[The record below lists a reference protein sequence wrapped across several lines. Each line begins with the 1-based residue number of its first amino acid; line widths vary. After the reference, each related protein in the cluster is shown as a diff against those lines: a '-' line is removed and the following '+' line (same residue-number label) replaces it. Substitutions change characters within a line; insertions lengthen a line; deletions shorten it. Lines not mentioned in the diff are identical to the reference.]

1 MKMARTWLIVMAA
14 ALVTSAAARGADD
27 GEIALQRALD
37 QPLTLSLHNVSLAE
51 ALKQIAATAK
61 IPLQVDPACY
71 DLLPYGETML
81 VSVTF
86 KESKLRESLDVLLI
100 PMGLQTTIAG
110 SAVMIRPSN
119 PLKYIGHRADWEEL
133 KLLKELWGSAEL
145 KMPASGPFKLTEAI
159 RAAMEGRKDLIV
171 SLPGETGGAG
181 GGPATGTAPAQ
192 EAAVQQIAKQL
203 PMSAYRALDL
213 YCQLTNTVWFVEA
226 GPMAGG
232 ATGGKI
238 VVMTPRQWIGRQLG
252 QPIQISRKDQPLE
265 VIVADLTRESGI
277 RFVPEP
283 GLYQAVPVVSLR
295 SDNGTVLQTLEAL
308 AGFTRIA
315 FDIRDD
321 SILLRLSGGP
331 GNQSKSDAIVGKIG
345 VPIGPEGATM
355 DVYIHESD
363 LTTEQNELRKKKIDE
378 AVKEMQKTW
387 SKAPATAAPATGP
400 AAKNE

>member
-1 MKMARTWLIVMAA
+1 MKLARTWLIVMAA
-14 ALVTSAAARGADD
+14 AALLGSSAARAADD

-110 SAVMIRPSN
+110 NAVMIRPSN

-145 KMPASGPFKLTEAI
+145 KLPAGGPFKLTEAI
-159 RAAMEGRKDLIV
+159 RTAMEGRKDLIV
-171 SLPGETGGAG
+171 SITAETGSAG
-181 GGPATGTAPAQ
+181 TATSTAPAQ
-192 EAAVQQIAKQL
+192 ESAVQQIARQL
-203 PMSAYRALDL
+203 PLSAYRALEM
-213 YCQLTNTVWFVEA
+213 YCQLTNTVWLVEA
-226 GPMAGG
+226 GPTAGG

-238 VVMTPRQWIGRQLG
+238 MIMSPRQWIERQLR

-315 FDIRDD
+315 FDIRED

-331 GNQSKSDAIVGKIG
+331 GNQGKSDAIVGKIG
-345 VPIGPEGATM
+345 VPIGSDGASM

-378 AVKEMQKTW
+378 AVKEMQKAW
-387 SKAPATAAPATGP
+387 NKPP
-400 AAKNE
+400 AAAATTPTAKGE